1 MVKPIHKH
9 PENSVVQLEL
19 RDSLEPLF
27 PDSAVRRNPC
37 RLTELDLAR
46 GGTAAVHILITGL
59 KEGVKLRLAVRGAS
73 GPVHSAR
80 WWRLV
85 DVPVEA
91 NTGPIMCVEGTLKK
105 PYLVPWQAWLADPIR
120 YARRTLKKRDI
131 NSYVIR
137 RAPFR
142 VYDAME
148 PVAGALT
155 ASAATVALRLHVP
168 VPYDARPGRR
178 KYEIGVRIGG
188 EARTLRLAARVHDKT
203 VPAAGPNS
211 FTYTNWFSYENIAE
225 RHNLRIWSPAYWR
238 MLRRYA
244 DLMHH
249 ARQNAFW
256 IPWEHIFTLRQAGPV
271 LNRARLRRIVK
282 TFTAAGLHWI
292 ESGHVAVRTGG
303 KWLSPTFDLKLS
315 PGVLATSSAGLATLA
330 GCLRELDAEIE
341 RNGWRARWLQHV
353 ADEPVEENAAD
364 YRILAHTVRKHM
376 PGAVIL
382 DAVMAS
388 DLAGSVDIWC
398 PLVHEFQQHRRTFE
412 LQRADGDRIWCYT
425 CLRPG
430 GRWLNR
436 LLDGELLRPALLGW
450 AMAFFRLDGFL
461 HWGFNHYQKD
471 QDPFRQSVVCQAGGP
486 SVLPAGD
493 THIVYP
499 GKDAPWSSL
508 RLESHREGFEDLEL
522 LTHLRS
528 KNLRIARRIA
538 RMAVRGFDR
547 YVKGARRFRE
557 ARRALLEA

>member
-1 MVKPIHKH
+1 M
-9 PENSVVQLEL
+9 QLEL

-27 PDSAVRRNPC
+27 PDSAVRRRPC
-37 RLTELDLAR
+37 RSAELDVAR
-46 GGTAAVHILITGL
+46 GGTAAVHILTTGL
-59 KEGVKLRLAVRGAS
+59 KEGVKIKLAVRDAS
-73 GPVHSAR
+73 DPVHSVR

-105 PYLVPWQAWLADPIR
+105 PHLVTWQSWLADPIK
-120 YARRTLKKRDI
+120 YAKRTLKKVEI
-131 NSYVIR
+131 NPYVIR

-155 ASAATVALRLHVP
+155 ASAATVALRVHVP
-168 VPYDARPGRR
+168 VPADARPGRR
-178 KYEIGVRIGG
+178 KYVISVRVGG
-188 EARTLRLAARVHDKT
+188 EVRTLRLAVRVHDTT
-203 VPAAGPNS
+203 VPTAGKDS
-211 FTYTNWFSYENIAE
+211 FAYTNWFSYENIAE
-225 RHNLRIWSPAYWR
+225 RHNLRLWTPPYWR

-256 IPWEHIFTLRQAGPV
+256 IPWEHIFTLRQGRPV
-271 LNRARLRRIVK
+271 LDRARLRRIVK
-282 TFTAAGLHWI
+282 TFTAAGLYWI

-315 PGVLATSSAGLATLA
+315 PGVLANSPAGLATLA
-330 GCLRELDAEIE
+330 DCLLELAAEIE

-353 ADEPVEENAAD
+353 ADEPVKENAAD
-364 YRILAHTVRKHM
+364 YRILADTVRQHM
-376 PGAVIL
+376 PGAVIM
-382 DAVMAS
+382 DAVMAM

-398 PLVHEFQQHRRTFE
+398 PLVHEFQQHRRTFA

-425 CLRPG
+425 CLQPG

-461 HWGFNHYQKD
+461 HWGFNHYLKD
-471 QDPFRQSVVCQAGGP
+471 QDPFRRSVVHQPGGS

-522 LTHLRS
+522 LTLLRG
-528 KNLRIARRIA
+528 KDPKTARRIV

-547 YVKGARRFRE
+547 YVKDARRFRE
-557 ARRALLEA
+557 ARRALLEACANNRNAARR